1 VRMMSLNRR
10 AAVDPDAAA
19 IAAVEQQIREAMQEG
34 GGGSDEA
41 HAQPQKKQPTPDI
54 AEPEPEDTPEH
65 DKQAEE
71 EDNQEEEDEED
82 EAMDAVACAGR
93 RLVAALPRPSAAAAR
108 GRPSLVLRIPYPALL
123 AVWQQLPR
131 AVRKTPY

>member
-1 VRMMSLNRR
+1 MMSLNRR

-41 HAQPQKKQPTPDI
+41 HAQPQKKQPTPVI

-71 EDNQEEEDEED
+71 EDNQEEEDED

-108 GRPSLVLRIPYPALL
+108 GRPSLLLRIPYPALL

-131 AVRKTPY
+131 A